1 MTELSYRPR
10 GTADAAGLTGLFSA
24 ELIPVIRRMGER
36 DRDDLDPGPGADAGT
51 RHAVWSGL
59 ADLGVIER
67 AVPPAA
73 GEFGGLRDCLEMAE
87 VMGTALYQGLFF
99 DTVTAAEVIAGADD
113 GKQELTAVRAGD
125 VSIAVATRDGG
136 NSDPLVP
143 GLMRFAPESGT
154 VTATRRYVCYAG
166 EADYLLVV
174 GRLEDDPS
182 VAPVALL
189 VPAEQPG
196 VRLRRQ
202 HDLGRGG
209 LYAVDLDAASA
220 RPVGPPRDLR
230 WSWPSV
236 LARARLRHAAYLIG
250 LTSGA
255 IDLTLAWTRRRR
267 VFGKPLAHHQ
277 VPAFRLAALA
287 SRAEAIRMLALR
299 SAMAADQGSCPRQAA
314 CYALM
319 LAADLALDAG
329 AEAIQL
335 HGSLGLLETSDAQL
349 FYRRAVVDSI
359 LLGTGRQLRAEA
371 ARLRERAGG
380 GAG

>member
-1 MTELSYRPR
+1 MTELDCQSP
-10 GTADAAGLTGLFSA
+10 GPADAAGLTELFSA
-24 ELIPVIRRMGER
+24 ELVPVIRRMGER
-36 DRDDLDPGPGADAGT
+36 DRDDLDPGPGADTGT

-73 GEFGGLRDCLEMAE
+73 GEFGGLCDCLETAE
-87 VMGTALYQGLFF
+87 IMGTALYQDLFF
-99 DTVTAAEVIAGADD
+99 DTVTAAEMIAGADD
-113 GKQELTAVRAGD
+113 GKEQLTAIRAGEIT
-125 VSIAVATRDGG
+125 VAVAARDGG
-136 NSDPLVP
+136 ASDPLIP
-143 GLMRFAPESGT
+143 GPVRYSPESGT
-154 VTATRRYVCYAG
+154 VTATRRFVCYAG
-166 EADYLLVV
+166 EADFLLVI
-174 GRLEDDPS
+174 GRLGDDPAA
-182 VAPVALL
+182 APGAFL

-196 VRLRRQ
+196 VRLRR
-202 HDLGRGG
+202 HHEVGRGG

-220 RPVGPPRDLR
+220 RPLGPPRDLA
-230 WSWPSV
+230 WSWPAV
-236 LARARLRHAAYLIG
+236 LARARLRHAAYLVG
-250 LTSGA
+250 LASGA

-277 VPAFRLAALA
+277 APAFRLAALA
-287 SRAEAIRMLALR
+287 SRAEAVRMLTLR
-299 SAMAADQGSCPRQAA
+299 SAKAADAGTCSRQAA

-349 FYRRAVVDSI
+349 FYRRAVVDSV

-371 ARLRERAGG
+371 TRLRERAGG
-380 GAG
+380 DAG